1 LEKSKILSLDSK
13 VKMAAGYNSCHL
25 KRCFDLSSLLSHMY
39 TLNDQQTEQEEVMEY
54 AADTLLPRDLAEH
67 LQERKLNR
75 KQVIGTTGKLTG
87 YLIGWSMNATG
98 FFLAK
103 ALLLLGGSVNYWL
116 AISLCFT
123 CCAVVPL
130 AGLADF
136 RVNYKAGEGLE
147 VDNAQSTIK
156 VIFGL
161 GSSAVTTYLSGQD
174 YRFFQQVTQATI
186 YEITEDIQVFEKQE
200 PRSDAW
206 AGAWGFAV
214 LGAIALI
221 LLLGVFRK

>member
-1 LEKSKILSLDSK
+1 
-13 VKMAAGYNSCHL
+13 
-25 KRCFDLSSLLSHMY
+25 MY
-39 TLNDQQTEQEEVMEY
+39 TLNEQQTEQEEIMEY
-54 AADTLLPRDLAEH
+54 APDTLLPKDLAEH
-67 LQERKLNR
+67 LQERKLHR

-87 YLIGWSMNATG
+87 YLVGWSMNATG

-103 ALLLLGGSVNYWL
+103 GLLLLGGGVNYWL

-130 AGLADF
+130 SGLTNF

-147 VDNAQSTIK
+147 VDNAQSTVK
-156 VIFGL
+156 VVFGL
-161 GSSAVTTYLSGQD
+161 GSSAITTYLAGQD
-174 YRFFQQVTQATI
+174 YRYFQDITNTTI
-186 YEITEDIQVFEKQE
+186 HEIAEDIQIFEKQE

-214 LGAIALI
+214 LGAIALV